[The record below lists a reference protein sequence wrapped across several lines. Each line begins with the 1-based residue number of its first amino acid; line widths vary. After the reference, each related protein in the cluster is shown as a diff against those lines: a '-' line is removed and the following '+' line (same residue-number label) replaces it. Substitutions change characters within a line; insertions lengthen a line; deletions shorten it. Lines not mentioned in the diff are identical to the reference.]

1 MDGYWFWF
9 GESLIKKQAVKSA
22 KLNGQSEQSSY
33 IAKTVISDYP
43 ISIWLSEL
51 IFNGLIDF

>member
-22 KLNGQSEQSSY
+22 KLNGQSEPSSH
-33 IAKTVISDYP
+33 IAKQSVQITQFLFGYQNSY
-43 ISIWLSEL
+43 
-51 IFNGLIDF
+51 